1 MPDENEQ
8 KKERS
13 KVSIR
18 IGDAQVELEGTYD
31 NIKKLMGK
39 ELVDFTKGLEETTK
53 QLPSSTEIAP
63 KITPKTPEVSPKE
76 KTMPPPSKPSTT
88 PETLIKSPPV
98 STIGKPTEKMVKKR
112 IVSRNAAIALV
123 LMFIVLL
130 AGLVS
135 VIAIYVPMV
144 SNLESQITEKDN
156 TISSLNTQL
165 AALQSTLGQVANE
178 ITTKDSQIAALN
190 STISGYNAAILDYR
204 KIILLQA
211 SGLLY
216 NQEITQ
222 DASNYTV
229 IWNNPVEYAGY
240 VTVAVQSSSNTTYVE
255 TVYSSYGVNFDYNMT
270 VGTSETAAFPV
281 LPGLV
286 EIRVGNTELA
296 GTITAAITATYY
308 Y

>member
-13 KVSIR
+13 KISIR
-18 IGDAQVELEGTYD
+18 IGNAQVELEGTNE

-63 KITPKTPEVSPKE
+63 KITPKAPEVTPKE
-76 KTMPPPSKPSTT
+76 KTMLPPSKPSTT
-88 PETLIKSPPV
+88 PEPLIKSPPV

-112 IVSRNAAIALV
+112 IVSRNAVIALALV
-123 LMFIVLL
+123 LILL
-130 AGLVS
+130 ASLVS

-144 SNLESQITEKDN
+144 SDLESQIAEKDA
-156 TISSLNTQL
+156 TISSLNSQV

-190 STISGYNAAILDYR
+190 STVASYNSAILDYR
-204 KIILLQA
+204 EILSLQA

-240 VTVAVQSSSNTTYVE
+240 VTVVVQSSSNTTYVE
-255 TVYSSYGVNFDYNMT
+255 PLYSSYGVNFDYNMT
-270 VGTSETAAFPV
+270 VGTSGTAAFPV

-296 GTITAAITATYY
+296 GTITAAITATYFY
-308 Y
+308 

>member
-8 KKERS
+8 KKEHS

-18 IGDAQVELEGTYD
+18 IGDAQVELEGTNE

-76 KTMPPPSKPSTT
+76 KTMPPPSRPSAT
-88 PETLIKSPPV
+88 PEPLIKSPQV
-98 STIGKPTEKMVKKR
+98 STIGKTTEKMSKKR
-112 IVSRNAAIALV
+112 IASRTAAIALV
-123 LMFIVLL
+123 LVSIVLL

-144 SNLESQITEKDN
+144 SNLESQITEKDG
-156 TISSLNTQL
+156 TISSLNTQVS
-165 AALQSTLGQVANE
+165 ALQSTLSQVANN
-178 ITTKDSQIAALN
+178 ITAKDSQIASLN
-190 STISGYNAAILDYR
+190 SEFAEAVSEYR
-204 KIILLQA
+204 SILLLQKSA
-211 SGLLY
+211 PLY

-222 DASNYTV
+222 DASTYTV
-229 IWNNPVEYAGY
+229 IWNDAAQYAGY
-240 VTVAVQSSSNTTYVE
+240 VTVAVQSSSNTTYAE
-255 TVYSSYGVNFDYNMT
+255 AVYNSYDFNFDYNMT
-270 VGTSETAAFPV
+270 VGTSGTAAFPV

-286 EIRVGNTELA
+286 EVRVGNTELA
-296 GTITAAITATYY
+296 GNVTATITATYIY
-308 Y
+308 